1 MGYSRENK
9 RHNEALQTI
18 LDGGTPEKRIYIAK
32 EDLDF
37 KKSMQEQK

>member
-18 LDGGTPEKRIYIAK
+18 LDGGTPEKRIYIANIMNA
-32 EDLDF
+32 EIIRDAN
-37 KKSMQEQK
+37 